1 MWIAFCEYIFFFHA
15 RFLCVRELGFMH
27 VKLSTHVWIV
37 FFAWIIFET
46 YLSPYGCDSAPTRF
60 SVPTLLTLLHKTP
73 WPKILLSSFFLIFFL
88 KREDCNCAGSV
99 GKITLILQ
107 KELRCCLHCCW
118 HPCLTLATSANN
130 EWRRWPLSTLLR
142 MRVTSGSFHVHTGD
156 HKRSHLIGNVN
167 GLAKKSNFFKKSE
180 LSIKPCSVNV
190 ALDILSILDFEIAKY
205 TNKNI
210 LECKLKMP

>member
-1 MWIAFCEYIFFFHA
+1 MWSWIRYVSDLLKCDLRLNGQATCI
-15 RFLCVRELGFMH
+15 RPVRH
-27 VKLSTHVWIV
+27 WYATNV
-37 FFAWIIFET
+37 IILRWSRREREDRSHSHQYPT
-46 YLSPYGCDSAPTRF
+46 TPGCDSAPTRF

-73 WPKILLSSFFLIFFL
+73 WPKTLLSSFFLIFFL

-107 KELRCCLHCCW
+107 KELRYCLHCCW

-190 ALDILSILDFEIAKY
+190 ALYSIWRPWFA
-205 TNKNI
+205 
-210 LECKLKMP
+210 C